1 MENKNI
7 ENKNLLKKKRKR
19 IYINKKKSL
28 YPKFEF
34 LISKLKFYPKVKE
47 NNRADQNQKLK
58 KYSNQSPIIFEENK

>member
-1 MENKNI
+1 MENENI
-7 ENKNLLKKKRKR
+7 ENKNMLKKKRKR
-19 IYINKKKSL
+19 LYINKKKSL

-34 LISKLKFYPKVKE
+34 LLSKLQFYPKVKE